1 MPKEI
6 SPAKRRRALVLY
18 VQGLP
23 FVEIATK
30 TGLSTGS
37 VANIVQE
44 AKEGKFEEVR
54 DVREQID
61 GLRELSVALRKGKLE
76 IAQAFLGLSFYER
89 LVKLGIGP
97 DALDSWAKMC
107 HEISPPDYAVE
118 EFVNAAL
125 RLKELERLKGM
136 AYEELVEDYET
147 KSEALNEVESK
158 TNELETTRQALSEEI
173 HNLSDEK
180 RTLKAEVRGLST
192 ERSLISGRLKKWK
205 EEEEDLKAEVAEI
218 QKRLGGLKRESKRLE
233 SRTVAL
239 REEVDQKEG
248 ILSSL
253 KSLGFGEG
261 ELLRLKNKLEELA
274 ADGNIKPAELREDLF
289 LDLDSYTSVLGFR
302 NEAAK
307 LRAEVKTLREEKEG
321 LTEANENLR
330 QAVKELQKVSDQA
343 RMNIKKKEAE
353 IVDSMGKLFNEAGKA
368 LDQSVSG
375 AKSRVNELQGDIQSA
390 RQQVKNELGTVV
402 SEAVDYGRA
411 MARMEKVEGEREEL
425 VRLFGILGDV
435 SSVPKDMAVKA
446 PLVVLGKFRQWVE
459 RNHGLR
465 NEKKLLSSVEEIVG
479 LLTMEAT

>member
-89 LVKLGIGP
+89 LVTLGIGP

-239 REEVDQKEG
+239 REEVDQK
-248 ILSSL
+248 
-253 KSLGFGEG
+253 
-261 ELLRLKNKLEELA
+261 
-274 ADGNIKPAELREDLF
+274 
-289 LDLDSYTSVLGFR
+289 
-302 NEAAK
+302 
-307 LRAEVKTLREEKEG
+307 
-321 LTEANENLR
+321 
-330 QAVKELQKVSDQA
+330 
-343 RMNIKKKEAE
+343 
-353 IVDSMGKLFNEAGKA
+353 
-368 LDQSVSG
+368 
-375 AKSRVNELQGDIQSA
+375 
-390 RQQVKNELGTVV
+390 
-402 SEAVDYGRA
+402 
-411 MARMEKVEGEREEL
+411 
-425 VRLFGILGDV
+425 
-435 SSVPKDMAVKA
+435 
-446 PLVVLGKFRQWVE
+446 
-459 RNHGLR
+459 
-465 NEKKLLSSVEEIVG
+465 
-479 LLTMEAT
+479 